1 MSQEE
6 PHHDRGMSG
15 TETMMWRIERDPWLA
30 PSGGSLTLF
39 DRPLD
44 AVWFGR
50 SMARAVSTIARLRQH
65 MVASSGDPRLASVGV
80 RPRLRARL
88 ARAPHRGAG

>member
-1 MSQEE
+1 MSQGERRV
-6 PHHDRGMSG
+6 DRRMSD

-44 AVWFGR
+44 AAWFGR
-50 SMARAVSTIARLRQH
+50 SMAGAVAAIARLRQH
-65 MVASSGDPRLASVGV
+65 VVISPAALSSPRWAST
-80 RPRLRARL
+80 RLRAGL
-88 ARAPHRGAG
+88 ARASHWGAR